1 MKTILK
7 DVISCNTL
15 RAKVKAIFASIL
27 IAILERIIDALQPIV
42 GAGDLDGPCR
52 RSRLLKSVATGDTS
66 IVNCQLSIVH

>member
-15 RAKVKAIFASIL
+15 QAKVKAIFASIL

-42 GAGDLDGPCR
+42 GAGDLDGP
-52 RSRLLKSVATGDTS
+52 SHVP
-66 IVNCQLSIVH
+66 V